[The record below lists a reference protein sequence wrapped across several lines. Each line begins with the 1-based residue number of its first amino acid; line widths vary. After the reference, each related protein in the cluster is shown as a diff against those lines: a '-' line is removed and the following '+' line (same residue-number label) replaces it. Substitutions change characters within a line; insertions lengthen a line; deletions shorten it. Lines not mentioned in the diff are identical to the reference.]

1 MDEPVVPAAK
11 SAPRE
16 RTFFD
21 VAVDRIW
28 RFFCSTRIAIAQI
41 TVVAVLVGGLVAAK
55 DMRGQA
61 VVDFPYTTQAYAA
74 EKLA

>member
-28 RFFCSTRIAIAQI
+28 RFFCSTRIAIAQS
-41 TVVAVLVGGLVAAK
+41 TVMAVQVLLGTVCNCSIPPWIA
-55 DMRGQA
+55 
-61 VVDFPYTTQAYAA
+61 
-74 EKLA
+74 